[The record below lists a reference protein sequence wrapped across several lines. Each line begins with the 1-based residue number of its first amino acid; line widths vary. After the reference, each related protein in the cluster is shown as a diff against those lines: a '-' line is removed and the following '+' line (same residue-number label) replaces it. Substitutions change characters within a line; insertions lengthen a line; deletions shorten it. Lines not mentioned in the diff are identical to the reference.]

1 MSYAK
6 ALSLIPLGRA
16 NLSEYLCVQPS
27 KYTLLSDI
35 AEYIT
40 YFTRAITLPGTANSV
55 LGLLGQE
62 DLAIQRNV
70 ITGRQ
75 FGSPVVMT
83 FSDRID
89 LIVYQTIKY
98 WIDASV
104 LNFSQGLKANR
115 SLRVQYYDEIKADV
129 KICKTKPERNIRDPR
144 VDYFRG
150 GMVTGLLTFN
160 NCIPLSIEQTTL

>member
-6 ALSLIPLGRA
+6 ALSLIQKGRA
-16 NLSEYLCVQPS
+16 NPSEFLCVLPS
-27 KYTLLSDI
+27 KYTILSDI

-55 LGLLGQE
+55 LGLTGQE
-62 DLAIQRNV
+62 NVAIQRNV

-75 FGSPVVMT
+75 FGSPVVLT
-83 FSDRID
+83 FSDRKD
-89 LIVYQTIKY
+89 LVVYQTIKN

-104 LNFSQGLKANR
+104 LNSSQEVKANR

-129 KICKTKPERNIRDPR
+129 KIYKTEPKRNIRDPR
-144 VDYFRG
+144 VDYYRG
-150 GMVTGLLTFN
+150 GMVTGL
-160 NCIPLSIEQTTL
+160 